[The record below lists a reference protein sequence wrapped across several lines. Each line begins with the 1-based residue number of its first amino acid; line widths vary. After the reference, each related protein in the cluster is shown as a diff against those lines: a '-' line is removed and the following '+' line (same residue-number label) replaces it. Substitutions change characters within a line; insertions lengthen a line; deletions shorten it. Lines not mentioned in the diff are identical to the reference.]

1 MASTVA
7 SGVQEAAAG
16 GSAGKEGNQ
25 ELEKNKINDA
35 VTKALQGAASE
46 KKKKHIKR
54 PMNAFMVWA
63 QAARRKLAD
72 QYPHLH
78 NAELSKIWVKF
89 GDYKYQ
95 PRRRKQNKQHDNAAG
110 IHHQHQHHQLAFSRG
125 LKQEE
130 SPCSPRSR
138 SSTSP
143 STCSSQPNS
152 PAQHVQMIK
161 STNCPGAEQHHV
173 MNGINGYTDKDS
185 SDLDQYL
192 PSESQFQSYQQA
204 FIKHAQEEDNNN
216 YKNKRLEGGEAIPQS
231 GEMCDDGFG
240 RYQDLQAG
248 SNSNSSPV
256 AVKTERYLHHQSSPT
271 SLYPYS
277 PVNSP
282 YYTGNGHQYLP
293 SYQYLPQ
300 RTMFSGST
308 TITNYTSSSVE
319 TNSNEHWSPYSM

>member
-1 MASTVA
+1 MTNFVGHST
-7 SGVQEAAAG
+7 
-16 GSAGKEGNQ
+16 
-25 ELEKNKINDA
+25 
-35 VTKALQGAASE
+35 
-46 KKKKHIKR
+46 
-54 PMNAFMVWA
+54 
-63 QAARRKLAD
+63 
-72 QYPHLH
+72 
-78 NAELSKIWVKF
+78 KF
-89 GDYKYQ
+89 HCCQ
-95 PRRRKQNKQHDNAAG
+95 
-110 IHHQHQHHQLAFSRG
+110 
-125 LKQEE
+125 QEE

-173 MNGINGYTDKDS
+173 MNGINGYTDKVYQRIPEIDSTYIPDDCLDS

-216 YKNKRLEGGEAIPQS
+216 YKNKRLDGGEAIPQS